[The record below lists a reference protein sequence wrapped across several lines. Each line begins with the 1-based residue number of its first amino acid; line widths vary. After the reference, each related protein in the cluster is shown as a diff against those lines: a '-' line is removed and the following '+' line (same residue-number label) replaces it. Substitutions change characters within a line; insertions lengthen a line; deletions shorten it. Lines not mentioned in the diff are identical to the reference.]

1 MKKKGFSGRLKILS
15 KPSGSPLWKQAAKSI
30 VLIFLAA
37 FLAKYLGLDK
47 GVSAVMFTTLVAT
60 IIIDL
65 PLPLNKIVP
74 LAMVGFIMTLL
85 AFVSSSLAL
94 SSQALKAIDLGACPF
109 TAAG

>member
-1 MKKKGFSGRLKILS
+1 M
-15 KPSGSPLWKQAAKSI
+15 
-30 VLIFLAA
+30 
-37 FLAKYLGLDK
+37 
-47 GVSAVMFTTLVAT
+47 SAVMFTTLVAT

-94 SSQALKAIDLGACPF
+94 SSLPIFLFFTVIWLFSAYPCTYLGKPQEQWAL
-109 TAAG
+109 